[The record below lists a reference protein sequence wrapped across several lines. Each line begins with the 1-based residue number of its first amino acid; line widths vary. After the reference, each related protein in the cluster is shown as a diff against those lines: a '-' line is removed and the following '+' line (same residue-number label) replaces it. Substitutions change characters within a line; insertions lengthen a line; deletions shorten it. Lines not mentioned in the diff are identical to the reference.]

1 MTTIS
6 FSPPAKG
13 EYPEYFESYIS
24 KVPTGDFID
33 VLAGQ
38 PQMMRDLL
46 GDLPEGED
54 NKPHPPYT
62 WTLKQVVGH
71 LLDVERIFSTR
82 MLRIGVGDTTPMPGM
97 DQNEYVDGLDYENVS
112 MTALLDEFAALRES
126 NRSLAMRLGSESL
139 ARTGTASD
147 CKVSARANLFIL
159 VGHVEYHV
167 EIMRLRVKGL
177 EG

>member
-1 MTTIS
+1 MTTTS
-6 FSPPAKG
+6 FSPPAKC

-24 KVPTGDFID
+24 KVPSGDFIST
-33 VLAGQ
+33 LAGQ
-38 PQMMRDLL
+38 PQMLRGLL

-54 NKPHPPYT
+54 NKPHAPYT
-62 WTLKQVVGH
+62 WTLKHVIGH

-97 DQNEYVDGLDYENVS
+97 DQNDYVDGLDYENVS

-126 NRSLAMRLGSESL
+126 NRLLAMRLGSESL

-147 CKVSARANLFIL
+147 CKVSARANLYIL
-159 VGHVEYHV
+159 VGHVEYHA
-167 EIMRLRVKGL
+167 EIIRQRVNTA
-177 EG
+177 